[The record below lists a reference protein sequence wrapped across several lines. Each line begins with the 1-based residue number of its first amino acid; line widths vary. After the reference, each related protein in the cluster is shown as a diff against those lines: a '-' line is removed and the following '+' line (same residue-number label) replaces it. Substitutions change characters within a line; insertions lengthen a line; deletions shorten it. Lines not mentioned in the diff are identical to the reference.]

1 MKKSLFH
8 LPLLVCITAA
18 AMLLSACGPSEHV
31 RLRYTSQAPIIAP
44 GPDAAKVIVVRF
56 ADARE
61 TTAAG
66 LRKDG
71 TSFTPLSGMAHWVAD
86 ALYQE
91 LARRPVFAS
100 YVTDP
105 ASAQGKGYVVT
116 GTLRKVWIEEK
127 SAIDYQTTVEMTV
140 TMTSGD
146 GEQVFSE
153 TLRGSLTRRV
163 VPTEDATQELM
174 TEALRDIVSPL
185 ADKIV
190 AATRR

>member
-44 GPDAAKVIVVRF
+44 GPEAAKVIVVRF

-71 TSFTPLSGMAHWVAD
+71 TSFTPL
-86 ALYQE
+86 
-91 LARRPVFAS
+91 
-100 YVTDP
+100 
-105 ASAQGKGYVVT
+105 
-116 GTLRKVWIEEK
+116 
-127 SAIDYQTTVEMTV
+127 
-140 TMTSGD
+140 
-146 GEQVFSE
+146 
-153 TLRGSLTRRV
+153 
-163 VPTEDATQELM
+163 
-174 TEALRDIVSPL
+174 
-185 ADKIV
+185 
-190 AATRR
+190 